1 MEESRE
7 NMNASGNMF
16 RAMSENIAKEI
27 GKIRSC
33 RLDKNKAVL
42 MQEINE
48 QIRYF
53 SWWTV

>member
-7 NMNASGNMF
+7 NMNASENMF

-27 GKIRSC
+27 GKLRSC